1 MLNDANFEPI
11 SLEDRDFFIE
21 HYKRFPQVHSDNSF
35 ANMVCWNHY
44 AHYRYAYSEGC
55 ILLST
60 TIEGTTCYRPPI
72 GPHNPDLLANVL
84 ELASKSADD
93 CPLMILDPESKDWIS
108 RLYPEL
114 NLRPARKY
122 FDYVYKASDL
132 AELHGKKYQTI
143 RKQLNNFQR
152 NCSPLIEP
160 ITGDNS
166 SEVCDF
172 LEEWCEWKDCDS
184 EPILAN
190 EKKAVFFAMSH
201 LKELLMSGL
210 IIRVSGNIMAMS
222 LFEGLNKD
230 MALVHFEKA
239 LLECKGIYRAINAEA
254 AKHLAKSYAYINRES
269 DMGIEGLR
277 EAKMRYHPDHMVEV
291 HLIKRDEI
299 EGSLN
304 A

>member
-1 MLNDANFEPI
+1 MLSDADLRPV
-11 SLEDRDFFIE
+11 SLNDRDFFIE

-44 AHYRYAYSEGC
+44 ANYRYIYSEGC

-60 TIEGTTCYRPPI
+60 TIDGRTRYRPPI
-72 GPHNPDLLANVL
+72 GPHNPGLLANIM
-84 ELASKSADD
+84 ELAAKSSDD
-93 CPLMILDPESKDWIS
+93 CPLTILDPESKDWILK
-108 RLYPEL
+108 LYPEL
-114 NLRPARKY
+114 KPHPARKY
-122 FDYVYKASDL
+122 FDYVYHARDL
-132 AELHGKKYQTI
+132 ADLHGKKYLTI
-143 RKQLNNFQR
+143 RKQLNHFR
-152 NCSPLIEP
+152 KSCSPIVEP
-160 ITGDNS
+160 ITGDS
-166 SEVCDF
+166 KSEVCDF

-201 LKELLMSGL
+201 LEELMLSGL
-210 IIRVSGNIMAMS
+210 VIRVNGNIMAMS

-230 MALVHFEKA
+230 TAVVHFEKA

-254 AKHLAKSYAYINRES
+254 AKQMAESYAYINRES

-291 HLIKRDEI
+291 HLIERREI
-299 EGSLN
+299 ERVV
-304 A
+304 